1 MLKTKHIVILAV
13 VLAVLVGISLLQ
25 RASHRRATSR
35 PSLAVLLDGA
45 WTADE
50 LGRLSLGFGEE
61 TEAVVLE
68 HGTDGWVVASH
79 WHAKASRDRIDAVL
93 QVLGGLEGE
102 FRSDSADVL
111 GDYALDGVS
120 TVTVRGFDRQGVELF
135 ALDVGAKVP
144 GAQGQFVRLPGQDA
158 VYLTTASVLS
168 PLGLYNGPA
177 RPGSRHFLH
186 LEVVKEDRTEVD
198 EIILFDG
205 EGERRLVKEFAVPEP
220 AADDTTGAEP
230 APDRL
235 TWEWRLAAPENEPGS
250 GEPLAKSR
258 ADGILGSLVTIRGVD
273 VEDPTADPA
282 SYGLDAP
289 EQRATLVFTGG
300 RRLELEFGNTR
311 EAAPDH
317 PVGVRM
323 RIAGDPT
330 VWVVTEYAVNNIF
343 KSTEDLRPDS

>member
-50 LGRLSLGFGEE
+50 LGRLALGFGEDA
-61 TEAVVLE
+61 EAVVLE
-68 HGTDGWVVASH
+68 HDTDGWVVASH
-79 WHAKASRDRIDAVL
+79 WRAKASSDRIEAVL
-93 QVLGGLEGE
+93 RVLGGLEGE
-102 FRSDSADVL
+102 FRSDNADVL
-111 GDYALDGVS
+111 DDYALDGVN
-120 TVTVRGFDRQGVELF
+120 TVTVRGFDRQGTEIF
-135 ALDVGAKVP
+135 A
-144 GAQGQFVRLPGQDA
+144 
-158 VYLTTASVLS
+158 
-168 PLGLYNGPA
+168 LGLYNGPA

-230 APDRL
+230 VPDRL
-235 TWEWRLAAPENEPGS
+235 TWEWRLAAPANEPGSGGPSSGEPSS
-250 GEPLAKSR
+250 GEPLAKTR
-258 ADGILGSLVTIRGVD
+258 ADGVLGSLVTIRGVD

-282 SYGLDAP
+282 SYGLDTP
-289 EQRATLVFTGG
+289 GRRATLVFADG
-300 RRLELEFGNTR
+300 RRLELEFGDTR
-311 EAAPDH
+311 EPAPDR

-330 VWVVTEYAVNNIF
+330 VWVVTEYTVNNIF
-343 KSTEDLRPDS
+343 KPTEDLRPES